1 MSDGFEVVAERR
13 THQANVLILSD
24 ENEFPRT
31 LIARWQTERIVPA
44 FTVMSSDLWTGG
56 GDAECEVAVVGSVR
70 SGRLGPILKSLD
82 SPSRPTICVVAD
94 LPTLKSVRE
103 QHGRVLV
110 MRQSEEWADTVV
122 LIAREGLRRAEVQA
136 RLRRAEQAATNA
148 EPEALLG
155 RYMLEMRHGLNN
167 ALTSVLG
174 NAELLLLQPHAFTP
188 EVCEQI
194 ETIRAMSL
202 RIHEIL
208 RRFSSLESEMQFTEK
223 PSQGETRMVSHG
235 VQPIR

>member
-1 MSDGFEVVAERR
+1 MSDGFEMIAENRA
-13 THQANVLILSD
+13 HQPNVLILSD
-24 ENEFPRT
+24 ETEFPRI
-31 LIARWQTERIVPA
+31 LMARWQAERIVPA

-56 GDAECEVAVVGSVR
+56 SEAECEIAVVGPVR
-70 SGRLGPILKSLD
+70 SGRLSPILKSLD
-82 SPSRPTICVVAD
+82 STTRSTICVTTEAA
-94 LPTLKSVRE
+94 TLKSVRE
-103 QHGRVLV
+103 QHGRVLA
-110 MRQSEEWADTVV
+110 MRASEDWADNVV
-122 LIAREGLRRAEVQA
+122 LIAREGLRRAEAQG
-136 RLRRAEQAATNA
+136 RSRRAEQAAITA
-148 EPEALLG
+148 QPEATLG

-208 RRFSSLESEMQFTEK
+208 RRFSSLENEMQFLEK
-223 PSQGETRMVSHG
+223 ESQAETRMVSHG
-235 VQPIR
+235 VRSIR

>member
-1 MSDGFEVVAERR
+1 MPDGFEVVAEKRP
-13 THQANVLILSD
+13 HEANVLILSD
-24 ENEFPRT
+24 DPEFPRT
-31 LIARWQTERIVPA
+31 LMARWQTERIVPA

-56 GDAECEVAVVGSVR
+56 GDADSEIAVVGPVR
-70 SGRLGPILKSLD
+70 KGRLGPILKSLD
-82 SPSRPTICVVAD
+82 SPLRPTICVAED
-94 LPTLKSVRE
+94 DATLKVIRE
-103 QHGRVLV
+103 QHGRVLA
-110 MRQSEEWADTVV
+110 MRQSELWADTVV
-122 LIAREGLRRAEVQA
+122 LIAREGLRRADAQA
-136 RLRRAEQAATNA
+136 RSRRAELAVTIA

-202 RIHEIL
+202 RMHEIL
-208 RRFSSLESEMQFTEK
+208 RRFSSLETEMQFAEK
-223 PSQGETRMVSHG
+223 ESQPETRKPSHG
-235 VQPIR
+235 VRSIR

>member
-1 MSDGFEVVAERR
+1 MSDGFEVVAEKR

-24 ENEFPRT
+24 ETEFPRT
-31 LIARWQTERIVPA
+31 LMARWQTERIVPA

-56 GDAECEVAVVGSVR
+56 GEAECEIAVVGPVR
-70 SGRLGPILKSLD
+70 SGRLSPILKSLD
-82 SPSRPTICVVAD
+82 SPLRSTICVVAD
-94 LPTLKSVRE
+94 MPTLKTVRE

-110 MRQSEEWADTVV
+110 MRHSEEWADTVV
-122 LIAREGLRRAEVQA
+122 LIARESLRRAEAQA
-136 RLRRAEQAATNA
+136 RSRRAEQAATTA

-155 RYMLEMRHGLNN
+155 RYMLEMRLGLNN

-174 NAELLLLQPHAFTP
+174 NAELLLLQPHSFTP

-208 RRFSSLESEMQFTEK
+208 RRFSSLENEMQFTEK
-223 PSQGETRMVSHG
+223 ESQAETRMLSHS
-235 VQPIR
+235 VRSIR